1 MKADNGPKEY
11 VMPESISVPMLQFI
25 CDKSTRNKISAV
37 LIENTEKFN
46 GLLYFNVQFVEFSAN
61 VED

>member
-1 MKADNGPKEY
+1 
-11 VMPESISVPMLQFI
+11 MPESISVQMLQFI

-37 LIENTEKFN
+37 LIENIEKFN

-61 VED
+61 A